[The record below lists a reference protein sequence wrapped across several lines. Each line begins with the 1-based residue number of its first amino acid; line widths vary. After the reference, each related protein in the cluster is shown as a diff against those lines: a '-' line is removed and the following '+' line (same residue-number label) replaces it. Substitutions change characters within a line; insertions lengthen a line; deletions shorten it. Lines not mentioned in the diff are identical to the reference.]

1 MNRPRSHDPSG
12 DQPPVPPPTASTARG
27 PGEPTLSG
35 AAGLLGQKDLIGAAT
50 TDVGAARERVRQGRL
65 LRLAIV
71 LSPIALALVLRAVLW
86 HGGPLSFPNLS
97 GSFGS
102 FRPYLPAT
110 ALIVVLVLVM
120 VVPLVGAGRSPHVLY
135 QPGETDVGF
144 SDVRGAA
151 VVVEEV
157 TKTLNL
163 FLAHRTFG
171 QAMGGTPRRAI
182 LFEGPPGTGKTFLAR
197 AMASEAG
204 VPFLFVS
211 SSAFQSM
218 FYGQTNR
225 KIRSYFRA
233 LRRYARLE
241 GGAIGFI
248 EEIDAIGAARG
259 GMGGGHREGVA
270 GVVNELLIQLQ
281 SFDTPPWRTRIAGA
295 AVNLANL
302 WLPATR
308 RLRKPTAPPANILV
322 IGATNRAADLDPALL
337 RPGRFDRAIYFD
349 LPTRAG
355 RRDIIDYYLAKKAHD
370 PDLDDPATRDSL
382 AAITAGYSPV
392 MIEHLLDEALVWAL
406 RRGADR
412 LSWADLTHAKMTEEI
427 GLAQESV
434 YTDAERRMIATH
446 EAGHA
451 TMAWSVGKGRKLE
464 VLSIV
469 KRKGALGLLAHSDTE
484 ERFTKTKSEIEAL
497 IEIALGGMVAE
508 ELFFGET
515 SSGVGGD
522 LRAATDAACQMVGSL
537 GMGSTL
543 ISSESLEIPGAG
555 NLAARVLSTDAGR
568 EEVEE
573 LLGRARTRARAT
585 IESNRHVVEALRDE
599 LLARDELVGE
609 EILTVIARSHQR
621 RIEQHRAR

>member
-1 MNRPRSHDPSG
+1 VTGDESPEASGTTLAGPSS
-12 DQPPVPPPTASTARG
+12 DKPITTAV
-27 PGEPTLSG
+27 
-35 AAGLLGQKDLIGAAT
+35 AGVLGQEGLIGAAT
-50 TDVGAARERVRQGRL
+50 TDVGATRERVRQGRL
-65 LRLAIV
+65 LRLAVV
-71 LSPIALALVLRAVLW
+71 LSPIAAWLVVRAVLW
-86 HGGPLSFPNLS
+86 HAGPLTLPHLS
-97 GSFGS
+97 ASFGS

-110 ALIVVLVLVM
+110 ALIVVLLLVM
-120 VVPLVGAGRSPHVLY
+120 VVPLIGAGRSPHVLY
-135 QPGETDVGF
+135 QPGETDVRF
-144 SDVRGAA
+144 SDVRGAT

-171 QAMGGTPRRAI
+171 QAMGGSPRRAI

-197 AMASEAG
+197 AMAAEAG

-233 LRRYARLE
+233 LRRYARIE

-259 GMGGGHREGVA
+259 GMGGGHREGIA

-281 SFDTPPWRTRIAGA
+281 SFDAPPPRTRLVGA
-295 AVNLANL
+295 AVNLVNL

-337 RPGRFDRAIYFD
+337 RPGRFDRSIYFD

-355 RRDIIDYYLAKKAHD
+355 RRDIIDYYLAKKSHD
-370 PDLDDPATRDSL
+370 PDLDDPASRDAL
-382 AAITAGYSPV
+382 AAVTAGYSPV
-392 MIEHLLDEALVWAL
+392 MIEHLLDESLVWAL

-412 LSWADLTHAKMTEEI
+412 LSWADLTNAKMTEEI

-451 TMAWSVGKGRKLE
+451 TMAWSVGKGRKLD
-464 VLSIV
+464 VLSII
-469 KRKGALGLLAHSDTE
+469 KRKGALGLLAHSETE

-515 SSGVGGD
+515 SSGVAGD
-522 LRAATDAACQMVGSL
+522 LKAATDSACQMVGSL

-543 ISSESLEIPGAG
+543 ISADSLEIPGAG
-555 NLAARVLSTDAGR
+555 NLPARVLSTDAGR
-568 EEVEE
+568 DEVEE
-573 LLGRARTRARAT
+573 LLGQAKARVRTTLEA
-585 IESNRHVVEALRDE
+585 NRRVVEALRDE
-599 LLARDELVGE
+599 LLRHDELVGD
-609 EILTVIARSHQR
+609 EILHVISRSQHGGRVPQR
-621 RIEQHRAR
+621 

>member
-1 MNRPRSHDPSG
+1 MPG
-12 DQPPVPPPTASTARG
+12 DTSPAASRT
-27 PGEPTLSG
+27 TV
-35 AAGLLGQKDLIGAAT
+35 AGKISDGTVTTGVAGVLGRQGLIKAST
-50 TDVGAARERVRQGRL
+50 TDVGAARERVRQHRL
-65 LRLAIV
+65 LRLALL
-71 LSPIALALVLRAVLW
+71 LSPIAIWLVVRAVLL
-86 HGGPLSFPNLS
+86 HRGALTFPNLS
-97 GSFGS
+97 GPYAS

-110 ALIVVLVLVM
+110 ILMVVLVLALLL
-120 VVPLVGAGRSPHVLY
+120 PLLGAGRSPHVLY
-135 QPGETDVGF
+135 QPDETDVRF
-144 SDVRGAA
+144 SDVRGAK

-171 QAMGGTPRRAI
+171 ESMGGSPRRAM

-233 LRRYARLE
+233 LRKYARAE

-248 EEIDAIGAARG
+248 EEIDAIGASRG
-259 GMGGGHREGVA
+259 GMGSGHREGVA

-281 SFDTPPWRTRIAGA
+281 SFDTPPFRTRLAGGV
-295 AVNLANL
+295 VNLVNL
-302 WLPATR
+302 WLPSDR
-308 RLRKPTAPPANILV
+308 RLRKPVAPPANILV
-322 IGATNRAADLDPALL
+322 IGATNRAADLDPALM
-337 RPGRFDRAIYFD
+337 RPGRFDRSIYFD

-355 RRDIIDYYLAKKAHD
+355 RLDIIDYYLGTKTHEA
-370 PDLDDPATRDSL
+370 DLDEPSNRDML
-382 AAITAGYSPV
+382 AAITAGYSPA

-412 LSWADLTHAKMTEEI
+412 MSWADLTHAKMTDEI
-427 GLAQESV
+427 GLAQEAV

-451 TMAWSVGKGRKLE
+451 TVAWSVGRGRKLD
-464 VLSIV
+464 VLSII
-469 KRKGALGLLAHSDTE
+469 KRKGALGLLAHSETE

-497 IEIALGGMVAE
+497 IEISLGGMVAE
-508 ELFFGET
+508 DLFFGET
-515 SSGVGGD
+515 SSGVSGD
-522 LRAATDAACQMVGSL
+522 LTMATDAACQMIGAL

-543 ISSESLEIPGAG
+543 ISAESLQVPGTA
-555 NLAARVLSTDAGR
+555 NLAAKVLSTDAGR
-568 EEVEE
+568 DEVEE
-573 LLGRARTRARAT
+573 LLRQARTRVRAT
-585 IESNRHVVEALRDE
+585 IEANREVVEALRDA
-599 LLARDELVGE
+599 LLEREELVGD
-609 EILTVIARSHQR
+609 EILRVISQAPQGARGSGH
-621 RIEQHRAR
+621 